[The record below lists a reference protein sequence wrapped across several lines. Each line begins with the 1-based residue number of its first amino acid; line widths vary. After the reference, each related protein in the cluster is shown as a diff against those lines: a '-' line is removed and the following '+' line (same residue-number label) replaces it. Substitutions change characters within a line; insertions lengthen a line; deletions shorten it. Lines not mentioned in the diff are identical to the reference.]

1 MIISILDIYE
11 YVDIE
16 KRQDCIQLE
25 NYFQYICYTDRRQVL
40 RKDFDKQ
47 KTGFSCFLESIYFHR
62 STIFWFFL

>member
-40 RKDFDKQ
+40 RKDFDK
-47 KTGFSCFLESIYFHR
+47 
-62 STIFWFFL
+62 